1 MALNLELRQLK
12 TLVAL
17 RETGTLV
24 EAAQRL
30 CLTQS
35 ALSHQMKELEAQ
47 LGQSVFV
54 RKSRPIRFTPPGQ
67 RLLALAD
74 TVLAAVDDAERDIQK
89 LLHGDAGRLFMAI
102 ECHSCFNWLMPVIDQ
117 YRPHWPQVELDF
129 SGGFTFEPLP
139 ALARGEVDMVIT
151 TDPQPLKGLVYES
164 LFDCEMRLAVSPR
177 HPLAQAGRV
186 MPEDLRQETLITY
199 PVAPERLDIMH
210 RFLQPAAVQPAIRTT
225 ELTLMMVQM
234 VASGRGVCCLPN
246 WVLDEYAAQGQLT
259 SLALGDG
266 LWSRVQL
273 AMRTDTHQSAYARDF
288 VRMARAHCFAQL
300 KGIRPVALAG

>member
-1 MALNLELRQLK
+1 MNLEIRQLK

-35 ALSHQMKELEAQ
+35 ALSHQMKELEHQ
-47 LGQSVFV
+47 LGQPVFV
-54 RKSRPIRFTPPGQ
+54 RKSRPIRFTEPGQ
-67 RLLALAD
+67 RLLKLAD
-74 TVLAAVDDAERDIQK
+74 TVLGALADAQRDLQK
-89 LLHGDAGRLFMAI
+89 LVHGEAGRLFMAI

-139 ALARGEVDMVIT
+139 ALARGEVDVVIT
-151 TDPQPLKGLVYES
+151 TDPQPLKGLVYEP
-164 LFDCEMRLAVSPR
+164 LFDCEMRLAVAPG
-177 HPLAQAGRV
+177 HPLANGDRVQPKQLQA
-186 MPEDLRQETLITY
+186 QTLITY

-210 RFLQPAAVQPAIRTT
+210 RFLQPAGIQPEIRTT

-246 WVLDEYAAQGQLT
+246 WVLDEYAAQGQLK

-266 LWSRVQL
+266 IWSRVQL
-273 AMRTDTHQSAYARDF
+273 AMRAETRETAYAQDF
-288 VRMARAHCFAQL
+288 IRMARAHCFAQL
-300 KGIRPVALAG
+300 KGIRPAPVE